1 MRVCEC
7 AASEHYLGRHGKLA
21 LTAPFADTRG
31 AQITVRCLEPASP
44 TWEALFGSFQAM
56 LGSKLLGNKLHPS
69 AVSHGIFPMLIFCTN
84 MRFDLC

>member
-44 TWEALFGSFQAM
+44 TWEALFGSFKAM
-56 LGSKLLGNKLHPS
+56 LGSIPAS
-69 AVSHGIFPMLIFCTN
+69 AVSHGTFPMLIFCTN